1 MSTKPGTHRH
11 GQKPRRESAAGGQ
24 SRDSAVA
31 LVHRRCVVCEWEGDG
46 VEPAVRPEATPTC
59 PWCHAPTERVSLDGI
74 RIAAA
79 DEANGKNPHAAA
91 LGRLGGLKGGVAR
104 AAALTPKERRD
115 IATKAARTRW
125 KKKEH

>member
-1 MSTKPGTHRH
+1 MAKSGGHRD
-11 GQKPRRESAAGGQ
+11 RERQRKGGG
-24 SRDSAVA
+24 SEPPDAKMA

-46 VEPAVRPEATPTC
+46 VEPVVPPETVPAC
-59 PWCHAPTERVSLDGI
+59 PWCHAPTERVTVDGI
-74 RIAAA
+74 SVTLEREA
-79 DEANGKNPHAAA
+79 DGKNPHAAA

-104 AAALTPKERRD
+104 AAALTPKERRE